1 MPRRVERTRAGGTWT
16 EAKYWG
22 YIRGA
27 LRQAFLRYPVRGAA
41 KRRQARR
48 VGGRHSKYECEGC
61 GELFDSKDVQ
71 VDHIVACGT
80 LRAYDDLPGFVQR
93 LFCEADGLQVLC
105 TTCHQTKTKQDNK
118 TTRSKRK

>member
-1 MPRRVERTRAGGTWT
+1 MPRRVERTRAGGAWT

-48 VGGRHSKYECEGC
+48 QGRHSKYECEQC
-61 GELFDSKDVQ
+61 GELYDNKDVQ
-71 VDHIVACGT
+71 VDHITPCGT

-105 TTCHQTKTKQDNK
+105 TGCHQTKTKQDNK